1 LLIDTLTQLFL
12 LILSIFMHSLFVFCC
27 FLFVFCCFLTFFRCF
42 FGVFFFGNHS
52 TFYFLSILRITYCG
66 FFGVFRCFFNI
77 FLYFFGIFRYFSVFF
92 AILSL
97 FLLIKNRREKEKM
110 VEKGVIPLKD
120 TVIREAQGTGK
131 ECVVGWGVAV
141 AGWEWYRWIE
151 EIKAVRMVLV
161 RVW

>member
-1 LLIDTLTQLFL
+1 VLFQHF
-12 LILSIFMHSLFVFCC
+12 SIFLRYFSL
-27 FLFVFCCFLTFFRCF
+27 
-42 FGVFFFGNHS
+42 
-52 TFYFLSILRITYCG
+52 
-66 FFGVFRCFFNI
+66 FFGVFR
-77 FLYFFGIFRYFSVFF
+77 LFGVFS
-92 AILSL
+92 
-97 FLLIKNRREKEKM
+97 LLKNRREKEKM